1 MQNNKF
7 EAYIGFGIKSGNVVF
22 GSDKIIES
30 RKKIPLVI
38 FDETANVKVVNKLI
52 SLSDYKKFALV
63 KSTILLSQ
71 LTKRDN
77 VKVIGMIDRNLASAI
92 LKNCNEEIVILKEGE
107 NRIGK

>member
-1 MQNNKF
+1 MQKNKF
-7 EAYIGFGIKSGNVVF
+7 EAYIGFGIKSGKVVF

-30 RKKIPLVI
+30 RKNIPLVI

-52 SLSDYKKFALV
+52 SLSDYKKFALI
-63 KSTILLSQ
+63 KSKILLSE

-77 VKVIGMIDRNLASAI
+77 VKVIGMIDKNLASAI
-92 LKNCNEEIVILKEGE
+92 MKNCDEEIVILKEGE